1 MPTRSSPGLAGCAAA
16 VLILLAAPAAAEDGP
31 DLQPA
36 PQATIVAGAKACLG
50 TTTDPASQATRFA
63 GWAPATAD
71 QSKGLNNGPD
81 GTVLQRDNVLVIYKT
96 GVDGGCVVMAKGD
109 ASFNPA
115 AFYPQ
120 ISAAVGATVQAPIPG
135 GQPTPIALPNSELII
150 PVVTPKTDSA
160 SPTIIL
166 VIGNSAAKDAKK
178 EN

>member
-1 MPTRSSPGLAGCAAA
+1 MPMRSSPGLAGCAAA

-71 QSKGLNNGPD
+71 QSKGLDNGPD

>member
-1 MPTRSSPGLAGCAAA
+1 MRSSLGLAGCVTAA
-16 VLILLAAPAAAEDGP
+16 LILAAAPAAAADGP
-31 DLQPA
+31 NLQPA
-36 PQATIVAGAKACLG
+36 PQATIVAAAKACVG
-50 TTTDPASQATRFA
+50 TTTDPASQATRFG

-71 QSKGLNNGPD
+71 QSKGLDNGPD

-96 GVDGGCVVMAKGD
+96 GIDGGCVVMAKGD

-115 AFYPQ
+115 TFYPQ
-120 ISAAVGATVQAPIPG
+120 ISAAVGATAQASIPG

-160 SPTIIL
+160 NPTIIL

>member
-1 MPTRSSPGLAGCAAA
+1 MNLSKPAMLGALALVVATPAQA
-16 VLILLAAPAAAEDGP
+16 VDGP
-31 DLQPA
+31 DLQPG
-36 PQATIVAGAKACLG
+36 PQATIVAAAKACLG

-63 GWAPATAD
+63 GWAPATPD
-71 QSKGLNNGPD
+71 QSKGLNSGPD
-81 GTVLQRDNVLVIYKT
+81 DMVLQRDNVLVIYKT

-115 AFYPQ
+115 TFYPQ

-135 GQPTPIALPNSELII
+135 GQPAPIALPNSELII
-150 PVVTPKTDSA
+150 PVVTPKTDST

>member
-1 MPTRSSPGLAGCAAA
+1 MQPAPLLASFAA
-16 VLILLAAPAAAEDGP
+16 VALIVAAAPAAAADGP

-36 PQATIVAGAKACLG
+36 PQATIVAAAKACLG

-63 GWAPATAD
+63 GWAPATTN

-81 GTVLQRDNVLVIYKT
+81 GTVVQRDNVLVIYKT

-115 AFYPQ
+115 TFYPQ
-120 ISAAVGATVQAPIPG
+120 ISAAVGATVQAPIPS
-135 GQPTPIALPNSELII
+135 GQPTPTALPNSELII

-160 SPTIIL
+160 SSTIIL